1 MAGSCAPVSIS
12 NAMRALIIDSPGK
25 TRIAEMPRPEP
36 GRDEVL
42 LQTRIIGMCGTD
54 LSTFRG
60 KNPLVS
66 YPRIPGHEIA
76 ATIVEAG
83 AAVPK
88 HFAAGL
94 NVTVSPYT
102 NCGKC
107 ASCKRGRVNACQFNQ
122 TLGVQR
128 EGAMKDY
135 FTAHWSKL
143 YIAEGLGLTELSI
156 VEPLSVGF
164 HAAARA
170 RVMREDTVA
179 VIGCG
184 VVGLGAIAASDFRA
198 ANVIAIDVDDRKLAV
213 AGQAGARH
221 LINSAS
227 VNVHEELLRLTDGL
241 GPDVVIEA
249 VGTPNTFR
257 MAVEEVA
264 FTGRVVY
271 IGYAKEPVE
280 YETRLFVMKELD
292 ILGSRNALDEFGTVI
307 EALRGGRFP
316 VSSIVSRV
324 VALEEAGG
332 ALQAWSDDPGAY
344 VKVQVSL
351 S

>member
-1 MAGSCAPVSIS
+1 
-12 NAMRALIIDSPGK
+12 MRALVIEEPGR
-25 TRIAEMPRPEP
+25 TRIAELPMPASPGPE
-36 GRDEVL
+36 EVL
-42 LQTRIIGMCGTD
+42 LRTRIIGMCGTD

-60 KNPLVS
+60 KNPLVT

-83 AAVPK
+83 SGVP
-88 HFAAGL
+88 HRFAQGV
-94 NVTVSPYT
+94 NVTLSPYT
-102 NCGKC
+102 SCGKC

-128 EGAMKDY
+128 EGAMTEY

-143 YIAEGLGLTELSI
+143 YIAEGLSLAQLSV

-164 HAAARA
+164 HAAARG

-198 ANVIAIDVDDRKLAV
+198 ARVIAIDVDDRKLAV
-213 AGQAGARH
+213 ARQAGAAH
-221 LINSAS
+221 TINSGTR
-227 VNVHEELLRLTDGL
+227 NVHDALSELTGGL
-241 GPDVVIEA
+241 GPDVIIEA
-249 VGTPNTFR
+249 VGTPPTFR

-271 IGYAKEPVE
+271 IGYAKEPVA

-292 ILGSRNALDEFGTVI
+292 IMGSRNALDEFGSVI

-316 VSSIVSRV
+316 VDSIISRV
-324 VALEEAGG
+324 VPLDEAGA
-332 ALQAWSDDPGAY
+332 ALQAWSDDPGAF

-351 S
+351 E

>member
-1 MAGSCAPVSIS
+1 
-12 NAMRALIIDSPGK
+12 MRAFVIDAPGE
-25 TRIAEMPRPEP
+25 TRIAELDRPQP
-36 GRDEVL
+36 GPEEVL
-42 LQTRIIGMCGTD
+42 LQTRIVGMCGTD

-76 ATIVEAG
+76 ATIVETG
-83 AAVPK
+83 ADVPK
-88 HFAAGL
+88 RFAEGM
-94 NVTVSPYT
+94 NVTLSPYT
-102 NCGKC
+102 NCGRC

-135 FTAHWSKL
+135 FVAHWSKL
-143 YIAEGLGLTELSI
+143 YVAEGLSLPELSI

-170 RVMREDTVA
+170 RVLREDTVA
-179 VIGCG
+179 IIGCG
-184 VVGLGAIAASDFRA
+184 VVGLGAIAASAFRA
-198 ANVIAIDVDDRKLAV
+198 ARVIAIDVDDRKLAV
-213 AGQAGARH
+213 AEQAGAAH
-221 LINSAS
+221 PINSRAK
-227 VNVHEELLRLTDGL
+227 NIHDELMALTDGL

-249 VGTPNTFR
+249 VGTPATFR
-257 MAVEEVA
+257 MAVDEVA

-292 ILGSRNALDEFGTVI
+292 IMGSRNALDEFGTVI
-307 EALRGGRFP
+307 EALRHGHFP
-316 VSSIVSRV
+316 VQSINSKVVSLDDAGD
-324 VALEEAGG
+324 ALR
-332 ALQAWSDDPGAY
+332 AWSEDPGAF

-351 S
+351 DRL

>member
-1 MAGSCAPVSIS
+1 
-12 NAMRALIIDSPGK
+12 MRALVIEQPG
-25 TRIAEMPRPEP
+25 TSRIAEMPCPQPGPE
-36 GRDEVL
+36 EAL
-42 LQTRIIGMCGTD
+42 LQTRLIGMCGTD

-60 KNPLVS
+60 KNPLVT
-66 YPRIPGHEIA
+66 YPCVPGHEIA
-76 ATIVEAG
+76 ATIVQTG

-88 HFAAGL
+88 HFAAGM
-94 NVTVSPYT
+94 NVTLSPYT
-102 NCGKC
+102 SCGNC

-128 EGAMKDY
+128 EGAMKEY

-143 YIAEGLGLTELSI
+143 YVAEGLTLPELSL

-164 HAAARA
+164 HAAARGRA
-170 RVMREDTVA
+170 VREDTVA

-184 VVGLGAIAASDFRA
+184 VVGLGAIAASNFRG

-213 AGQAGARH
+213 GMQAGASNT
-221 LINSAS
+221 INSLRS
-227 VNVHEELLRLTDGL
+227 NLHEELLRLTSGL
-241 GPDVVIEA
+241 GPDVIIEA
-249 VGTPNTFR
+249 VGTPATFR
-257 MAVEEVA
+257 QAVEEVA

-292 ILGSRNALDEFGTVI
+292 ILGSRNALDEFSTVI
-307 EALRGGRFP
+307 QALRGGHFP
-316 VSSIVSRV
+316 LDSIISRV
-324 VALEEAGG
+324 VSLDEAGD
-332 ALQAWSDDPGAY
+332 ALKTWSDDPGAF
-344 VKVQVSL
+344 VKVQVFL

>member
-1 MAGSCAPVSIS
+1 
-12 NAMRALIIDSPGK
+12 MRAFVIDEPGK
-25 TRIAEMPRPEP
+25 ARVTDVERPAPGAE
-36 GRDEVL
+36 EVL
-42 LQTRIIGMCGTD
+42 LRTRVVGMCGTD

-76 ATIVEAG
+76 ATIEQTG
-83 AAVPK
+83 SAVPAI
-88 HFAAGL
+88 FQPGMNITL
-94 NVTVSPYT
+94 SPYT
-102 NCGKC
+102 SCGKC

-128 EGAMKDY
+128 EGAMKEY

-143 YIAEGLGLTELSI
+143 YVAEGLSIPELSV

-164 HAAARA
+164 HAAARG
-170 RVMREDTVA
+170 RVSADDNVA

-184 VVGLGAIAASDFRA
+184 VVGLGAIAASAYRQA
-198 ANVIAIDVDDRKLAV
+198 RVIAIDVDDRKLAV
-213 AGQAGARH
+213 AREAGATH
-221 LINSAS
+221 LINSGS
-227 VNVHEELLRLTDGL
+227 RNVHDELARLTDGP
-241 GPDVVIEA
+241 GPDVIIEA
-249 VGTPNTFR
+249 VGAPATFR

-280 YETRLFVMKELD
+280 YETRLFVMKEID

-316 VSSIVSRV
+316 VDSIISRV
-324 VALEEAGG
+324 VGLDQAAE
-332 ALQAWSDDPGAY
+332 ALQAWSDNPGAY
-344 VKVQVSL
+344 VKVQVSFE
-351 S
+351 

>member
-1 MAGSCAPVSIS
+1 MT
-12 NAMRALIIDSPGK
+12 MRAFVID
-25 TRIAEMPRPEP
+25 EP
-36 GRDEVL
+36 GRTSIARLDRPVPLPDEVL
-42 LQTRIIGMCGTD
+42 LRTRVVGMCGTD

-60 KNPLVS
+60 KNPLVT

-76 ATIVEAG
+76 ATIEQVG
-83 AAVPK
+83 SAVPAHLK
-88 HFAAGL
+88 PGL
-94 NVTVSPYT
+94 NVTLSPYT

-135 FTAHWSKL
+135 FTAPWTKL
-143 YIAEGLGLTELSI
+143 YVAEGLSIAELSV

-164 HAAARA
+164 HAAARG
-170 RVMREDTVA
+170 RVAAEDTVA

-184 VVGLGAIAASDFRA
+184 VVGLGAIAASA
-198 ANVIAIDVDDRKLAV
+198 YKNASVIAIDVDDRKLAV
-213 AGQAGARH
+213 AKQAGAAH
-221 LINSAS
+221 TINSRNG
-227 VNVHEELLRLTDGL
+227 NVHDELAALTGGL
-241 GPDVVIEA
+241 GPDVIIEA
-249 VGTPNTFR
+249 VGMPATFR

-280 YETRLFVMKELD
+280 YETRLFVMKEID

-307 EALRGGRFP
+307 DALRGGRFP
-316 VSSIVSRV
+316 VDAIISKV
-324 VALEEAGG
+324 VPVEQAGEALK
-332 ALQAWSDDPGAY
+332 AWSDDPGAY
-344 VKVQVSL
+344 VKVQISFE
-351 S
+351 